1 MCISGMAINFQAA
14 PIVMKLNF
22 NYSFQGSYGW
32 RPGALKIICLFV
44 NLGGEGGLAGF
55 FFFHFFF
62 FFLSLITGLYVL
74 FIHQLTCH
82 FISYNIMR
90 VLLNSIKWSFNW
102 KAPLHFPIICSKLKA
117 DAHSLIR
124 ILILFPENQK
134 SLSSC
139 QDILQT
145 QVNFEPPIFF
155 PSSSEG

>member
-1 MCISGMAINFQAA
+1 MEKRSVPLPVTTILTSNTVEYLIRLKKRRLIYANYVEHLKA
-14 PIVMKLNF
+14 PQQL
-22 NYSFQGSYGW
+22 S
-32 RPGALKIICLFV
+32 R
-44 NLGGEGGLAGF
+44 F
-55 FFFHFFF
+55 FFPLL

-102 KAPLHFPIICSKLKA
+102 KAPLHLPIICSKLKA

-145 QVNFEPPIFF
+145 QVNFQLPIFF
-155 PSSSEG
+155 SPSSSSEG

>member
-1 MCISGMAINFQAA
+1 
-14 PIVMKLNF
+14 
-22 NYSFQGSYGW
+22 
-32 RPGALKIICLFV
+32 
-44 NLGGEGGLAGF
+44 
-55 FFFHFFF
+55 
-62 FFLSLITGLYVL
+62 
-74 FIHQLTCH
+74 
-82 FISYNIMR
+82 MR

-145 QVNFEPPIFF
+145 QVNFQLPIFF
-155 PSSSEG
+155 SPPHPPPPLKDEPSRVC